1 MKGNLLKLLVPLVL
15 ILFAATGCA
24 SQQTGSNDVII
35 EPESVEI
42 RISGAG
48 GTTGVL
54 KALAEEYS
62 KSNSDISFKFLEGS
76 GSSGGVRGVNENLLD
91 LGAMSRSPKES
102 ELETGIRYF
111 TFAQERVAVVTS
123 PDLPLSN
130 LTEDQ
135 VRGIFSGEID
145 NWSSVGG
152 PDVDIRLI
160 TREESDSNTKV
171 MRQGILGELPFG
183 DSALEMSSEA
193 DARDALENATH
204 AIGYLAYSGVLGYGL
219 SVHPVALSGS
229 HPADE
234 NVDYPI
240 PPRRLGVAF
249 MPEKADAVQKFVDF
263 ITSSSVKGFL
273 ANQGLLA
280 VK

>member
-204 AIGYLAYSGVLGYGL
+204 AIGYPAYSGVLGYGL
-219 SVHPVALSGS
+219 SVHPVALKRVASG
-229 HPADE
+229 
-234 NVDYPI
+234 
-240 PPRRLGVAF
+240 R
-249 MPEKADAVQKFVDF
+249 
-263 ITSSSVKGFL
+263 
-273 ANQGLLA
+273 
-280 VK
+280 